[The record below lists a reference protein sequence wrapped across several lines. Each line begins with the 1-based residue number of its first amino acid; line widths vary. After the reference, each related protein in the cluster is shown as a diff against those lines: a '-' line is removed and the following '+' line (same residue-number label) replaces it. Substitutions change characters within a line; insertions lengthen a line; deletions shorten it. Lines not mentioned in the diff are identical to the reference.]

1 MGKKFKT
8 FEDATAA
15 METAKSGRKAAREAL
30 KQFEV
35 DNKLKHREDHSGDKK
50 LGKQWSKLNDA
61 LQAQITAFE
70 DAETASKELKPA
82 KERESKYDYP
92 ADVTT
97 AEQKKK
103 YRTTQRA
110 AAKKAEKEA
119 AVPKKDKAEKKAEK
133 TPEAAPATEAPKK
146 KKVKKST
153 ED

>member
-15 METAKSGRKAAREAL
+15 MDTAKSARKAAREAL

-70 DAETASKELKPA
+70 DAEAASKELKPA
-82 KERESKYDYP
+82 KQRESKYDYP

-103 YRTTQRA
+103 YRTAQRA

-119 AVPKKDKAEKKAEK
+119 AAPKKDKAEKKADK
-133 TPEAAPATEAPKK
+133 ATPAPAADAAAPVKK
-146 KKVKKST
+146 KKVKT
-153 ED
+153 DD